1 LLVERE
7 LTREDVKRLYGDD
20 FDLVDGR
27 AENQSPRHSM
37 LPTPEYNG
45 TRMMVIDETTQPV
58 VDELKLPKGYR
69 LTKRAQERLDALGN
83 AVNRRE
89 RRALLA
95 YFRKHPLTTAQTLE
109 KIS

>member
-1 LLVERE
+1 MQHPVFIPQRE
-7 LTREDVKRLYGDD
+7 GMSQAPGYDAFMTV
-20 FDLVDGR
+20 
-27 AENQSPRHSM
+27 
-37 LPTPEYNG
+37 
-45 TRMMVIDETTQPV
+45 DETTQPV